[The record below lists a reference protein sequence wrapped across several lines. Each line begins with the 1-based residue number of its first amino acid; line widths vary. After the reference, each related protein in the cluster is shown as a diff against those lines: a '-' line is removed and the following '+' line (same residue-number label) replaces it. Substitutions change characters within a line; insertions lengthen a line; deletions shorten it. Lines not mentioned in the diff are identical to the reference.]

1 MAIATSPGRVPPAT
15 RPRACIWKLLTAD
28 ITYIYSNKFN
38 FSLALWRIGATFREV
53 RKPTKG
59 DSDGE

>member
-1 MAIATSPGRVPPAT
+1 MAIATSPGRGHQQPG
-15 RPRACIWKLLTAD
+15 RACIWKLNAAD
-28 ITYIYSNKFN
+28 ITYIYSNIFN
-38 FSLALWRIGATFREV
+38 FSLALWRIGATFGEV

>member
-1 MAIATSPGRVPPAT
+1 MAIAPSPGRGPQQPG
-15 RPRACIWKLLTAD
+15 RACIQKLNTAD

>member
-1 MAIATSPGRVPPAT
+1 MAIAPSPGRGHQQPG
-15 RPRACIWKLLTAD
+15 RACILKLPTAD